1 MMRQRLQGLTKP
13 GRISRLALIILAITS
28 LLCLSTTGLSEKT
41 GEMPSASPVSGPA
54 NSGVLSSPQLSKPQ
68 PTPDATPWPFLRLV
82 GVLCIGF
89 LVSALRLA
97 RKFWR
102 FLGLGVFV
110 NPFAP
115 LFLLFGMG
123 ICGAT
128 ETLGSLTHIGS
139 WAPWGSWV
147 AFLSGPALTLAIPAI
162 PFRNKPH
169 KAGASPVRDLAGE
182 SSFNT
187 LLHVIEEAIRDR
199 ILKRMQE
206 EFLAV
211 CHKHDWG
218 IITRAA
224 KRALEEE
231 MTIGRLQT
239 KEYEKALKAIDTFR
253 PDLDLNKDCDNKYK
267 ALHGVV
273 RWCSFK
279 RLRDGLDAVAKEA
292 ES

>member
-1 MMRQRLQGLTKP
+1 
-13 GRISRLALIILAITS
+13 
-28 LLCLSTTGLSEKT
+28 
-41 GEMPSASPVSGPA
+41 
-54 NSGVLSSPQLSKPQ
+54 
-68 PTPDATPWPFLRLV
+68 
-82 GVLCIGF
+82 
-89 LVSALRLA
+89 
-97 RKFWR
+97 
-102 FLGLGVFV
+102 
-110 NPFAP
+110 
-115 LFLLFGMG
+115 
-123 ICGAT
+123 
-128 ETLGSLTHIGS
+128 
-139 WAPWGSWV
+139 
-147 AFLSGPALTLAIPAI
+147 
-162 PFRNKPH
+162 
-169 KAGASPVRDLAGE
+169 VRDLAGE